1 MLEVAIVVTI
11 HLRTIPLVIIMTVVT
26 RNMAGAITTQDLI
39 MERAIVEEEGAIL
52 VATGTQEIV
61 IVIITVA
68 DVVVRGVIAL
78 ADPGLVP
85 LNIDAAVV
93 VAIAGR
99 GPVVLITV
107 ANALVIQSVLLV
119 RTIPRQGM
127 VSPSLL

>member
-11 HLRTIPLVIIMTVVT
+11 HLRTIHLVIIMTVVT
-26 RNMAGAITTQDLI
+26 RNMAGAITTQDCI
-39 MERAIVEEEGAIL
+39 MEKARVEEEGAIL
-52 VATGTQEIV
+52 VVTGTQEIV

-68 DVVVRGVIAL
+68 DVVVRGVIAP

-85 LNIDAAVV
+85 LNIDVAVV

-107 ANALVIQSVLLV
+107 ANALVIQSVLLA

>member
-1 MLEVAIVVTI
+1 
-11 HLRTIPLVIIMTVVT
+11 
-26 RNMAGAITTQDLI
+26 

-52 VATGTQEIV
+52 VVTGTQEIV

-68 DVVVRGVIAL
+68 DVVVRGVIAR

-85 LNIDAAVV
+85 LSIDVAVV

-107 ANALVIQSVLLV
+107 ANALVIQSALLV